1 MVNISKFLQIFL
13 ILIFISIAF
22 LLTLITSFEINK
34 INHEFVIGD
43 WLINYQGGFVRRGL
57 IGELILRFS
66 KLSKIN
72 PGIITS
78 YFHIFFYFLFF
89 LFTFL
94 SICQQK
100 NLKKYIL
107 LIFSP
112 FVFYFQIFD
121 YLGGFRKEIIFFS
134 VLSFL
139 VWSLN
144 RFKNEINDKIFIGI
158 LIFFPLLLLSHE
170 MFIIFLPYLFAAYYL
185 KADFNKK
192 LFIKF
197 FVLLILIGIV
207 FFLSVINPGNEIVS
221 SKIFKSLND
230 LEYTI
235 NGGAISWLA
244 KDTEFG
250 VSTVKEYY
258 YKYNYL
264 KKYSLAT
271 ILSILAFI
279 PLRKKFNRI
288 FSNKFI
294 SFFVLCAIGGSI
306 LLSFVAV
313 DWGRFLYI
321 NVVCLFLISLIRLKK
336 GEDDTENKIYNWF
349 FIIPLTI
356 IYFSF
361 WQIPA
366 CCEFVPLINEDY
378 NVTNIHKLIKFLIS
392 FSNNYL

>member
-1 MVNISKFLQIFL
+1 MVNISKSFQIFL

-57 IGELILRFS
+57 IGELIFKFS
-66 KLSKIN
+66 NFSKIN

-100 NLKKYIL
+100 KLKEYIL

-134 VLSFL
+134 ILSCF
-139 VWSLN
+139 VWCLN
-144 RFKNEINDKIFIGI
+144 KFDYNINEKIFRII
-158 LIFFPLLLLSHE
+158 LLIFPLVILTHE
-170 MFIIFLPYLFAAYYL
+170 MFVIFLPYLLAAYYIKTDQKNFPNFKFIML
-185 KADFNKK
+185 LGLSALAF
-192 LFIKF
+192 LFSF
-197 FVLLILIGIV
+197 
-207 FFLSVINPGNEIVS
+207 INPGNVEIAE
-221 SKIFKSLND
+221 KIFKSLSDVN
-230 LEYTI
+230 YPI
-235 NGGAISWLA
+235 QGGAIGWLTHDF
-244 KDTEFG
+244 KHGLNT
-250 VSTVKEYY
+250 VSEYSI
-258 YKYNYL
+258 KYNYIT
-264 KKYSLAT
+264 KYSFAVGLGF
-271 ILSILAFI
+271 LAFI
-279 PLRKKFNRI
+279 PLRKNIIKI
-288 FSNKFI
+288 FSNKFAI
-294 SFFVLCAIGGSI
+294 FFIFCSLTGSF
-306 LLSFVAV
+306 LLGFVAV

-321 NVVCLFLISLIRLKK
+321 NLVSLFLISLIKL
-336 GEDDTENKIYNWF
+336 ENEKIENDNLSWF
-349 FIIPLTI
+349 LLIPLTI

-366 CCEFVPLINEDY
+366 CCGFVSLTNSNLELINI
-378 NVTNIHKLIKFLIS
+378 NKIIFFLQN